1 MRISNQKTMNE
12 QVNRINLL
20 SNYQLGHI
28 INESDD
34 TTETPD
40 DTEAKDKSEKIYN
53 QIVSSIEGLGTDE
66 DSLKDAVKQ
75 IKTCSDLQKIN
86 DLISKDPI
94 DGEKYKNLY
103 AYINSDMNW
112 GDEELVEELEEIFN
126 EICEDS
132 VEVVDGVL
140 VEKEPI
146 DSGVLVDNVVEPTKL
161 IRDLKREGLDDSL
174 SKALAAN
181 AYGESGFK
189 VNNYGDGGSYS
200 KSAKN
205 IDRSVEIKGDKFCS
219 FGLWQFNI
227 CGGLGVGLLDF
238 YGVDVDNST
247 DKEKLDVL
255 TDYNKQVKF
264 MVDHIKKSIP
274 SEGKSVS
281 EWINWIVD
289 NVERPSDKSS
299 AKSKRNKYAEEKGWI

>member
-20 SNYQLGHI
+20 SNHKLGYI

-34 TTETPD
+34 TTESPE
-40 DTEAKDKSEKIYN
+40 DTETKDVSEKIYN

-66 DSLKDAVKQ
+66 DELKDAIKQ
-75 IKTCSDLQKIN
+75 IKNCSDLQKIN

-112 GDEELVEELEEIFN
+112 GDEELVEELEEMFN

-140 VEKEPI
+140 VEKDPI
-146 DSGVLVDNVVEPTKL
+146 GSGVLVNNVVEPTKL

-181 AYGESGFK
+181 AYGESVSLGI
-189 VNNYGDGGSYS
+189 
-200 KSAKN
+200 KSREE
-205 IDRSVEIKGDKFCS
+205 DSEI
-219 FGLWQFNI
+219 
-227 CGGLGVGLLDF
+227 
-238 YGVDVDNST
+238 
-247 DKEKLDVL
+247 L
-255 TDYNKQVKF
+255 TRQITSPY
-264 MVDHIKKSIP
+264 
-274 SEGKSVS
+274 
-281 EWINWIVD
+281 
-289 NVERPSDKSS
+289 
-299 AKSKRNKYAEEKGWI
+299 